1 MQPAWIGMYDDVNS
15 WGWSQTDR
23 SFFKDQETEFRKW
36 WTEEQNNLH
45 SGEHCVQMF
54 DNGYWNDEHCN
65 ETFPSVCFNGGG
77 TFTLINNS
85 MTWAAAQSYCRAC
98 NNDLASVRN
107 EADNQKIKE
116 LISPGQTVWIGL
128 FRDSWKW
135 LDGSDNSFTYWKQ
148 GEPNNR
154 IKKETCVA
162 ADLGQSS
169 KWEDRP
175 CSETAAFICYSRVV
189 PIKKVMKVKLVT
201 KDSPL
206 DLNDSAVM
214 VDLLKQLKQR
224 LKAKGVTEGVKL
236 SWRKQSDGKVFH
248 KEEKKMKRKP
258 TAKKDEF

>member
-1 MQPAWIGMYDDVNS
+1 MHLPWHVYCHRCGLDGKLLYMYD
-15 WGWSQTDR
+15 
-23 SFFKDQETEFRKW
+23 
-36 WTEEQNNLH
+36 
-45 SGEHCVQMF
+45 
-54 DNGYWNDEHCN
+54 
-65 ETFPSVCFNGGG
+65 TFTTFHYALFSG

-175 CSETAAFICYSRVV
+175 CSETAAFICYSR
-189 PIKKVMKVKLVT
+189 
-201 KDSPL
+201 
-206 DLNDSAVM
+206 
-214 VDLLKQLKQR
+214 
-224 LKAKGVTEGVKL
+224 GE
-236 SWRKQSDGKVFH
+236 
-248 KEEKKMKRKP
+248 
-258 TAKKDEF
+258 